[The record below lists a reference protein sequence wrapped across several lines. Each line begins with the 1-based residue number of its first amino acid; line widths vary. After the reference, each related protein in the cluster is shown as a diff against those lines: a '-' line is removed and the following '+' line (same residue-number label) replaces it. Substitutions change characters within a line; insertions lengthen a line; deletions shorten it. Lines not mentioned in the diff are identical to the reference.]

1 MTTSNLRSF
10 PPADDLIHLLRSTD
24 YAAALDRIITALLVV
39 IAVVHICCMR
49 LNALRPHL
57 VRLLR
62 VLIAMVN
69 NHPNTLDRMVRP
81 KPPALSDA
89 ELAIDADLAV
99 MSKRQLMAEY
109 GTKSRRMTKETLV
122 HKIME
127 RRLTN
132 LEMGV

>member
-1 MTTSNLRSF
+1 MT
-10 PPADDLIHLLRSTD
+10 HW
-24 YAAALDRIITALLVV
+24 LVK
-39 IAVVHICCMR
+39 
-49 LNALRPHL
+49 LWPLRPHL